1 MQDEDATTSQQQAQ
15 PTGEQSGGGASANS
29 QSQGTV
35 LDNDADTDK
44 HQRVLRSQSQAVD
57 SQNKG
62 NKGATP
68 RVYACNVCHTKHMKP
83 TGAKCPFG
91 PPQADESQE
100 TPAAQAAASQQ
111 VQSDILMSSAT
122 LNKFTDVLQV
132 ITSRLDVIETRLDN
146 GGGALSTCSLPA
158 CHL

>member
-1 MQDEDATTSQQQAQ
+1 MQTRTNIRGYCVHSLSQLTA
-15 PTGEQSGGGASANS
+15 
-29 QSQGTV
+29 
-35 LDNDADTDK
+35 K
-44 HQRVLRSQSQAVD
+44 IRV
-57 SQNKG
+57 
-62 NKGATP
+62 NKGAIP

-122 LNKFTDVLQV
+122 LSKFTDVLQV
-132 ITSRLDVIETRLDN
+132 ITTRLDVIETRLDN
-146 GGGALSTCSLPA
+146 GGGR
-158 CHL
+158 